1 MLFRRRF
8 LIFLIACFE
17 VFSAAAQTDT
27 CRFQISLLTCGPGED
42 LYSMWGHTA
51 IRVRNR
57 YNRTDYVFNYGTFD
71 DSDPYFYVKFT
82 RGIMRY
88 SLSVE
93 TMSEFMQEYV
103 IEQRSVQEQILQL
116 SCSEKEKLV
125 KALEQNALEAN
136 RYYNYH
142 FYQDN
147 CTLRARD
154 IIANNCGNKVS
165 YKNILPYPHIT
176 FRNAIN
182 GYLDQGGQLWSK
194 FGINVLLGSHLDKEM
209 DNQNAMFL
217 PDYLFKGFDSASNG
231 NTRLVSEAKNI
242 LPPNTNHSGS
252 AWITPSLVFTV
263 LLIIGLILSLSRS
276 SRFKTLTR
284 IFDII
289 VFFCIGLLGIL
300 IAALWLGRV
309 DAVCRNNINILWAW
323 PTHAIVIFLAA
334 RKKAWIRNYFLVAA
348 SLGIILLLG
357 WKWWP
362 QELPTAALPI
372 VFLVVVRSIFIAQ
385 KK

>member
-1 MLFRRRF
+1 
-8 LIFLIACFE
+8 
-17 VFSAAAQTDT
+17 
-27 CRFQISLLTCGPGED
+27 
-42 LYSMWGHTA
+42 
-51 IRVRNR
+51 
-57 YNRTDYVFNYGTFD
+57 
-71 DSDPYFYVKFT
+71 
-82 RGIMRY
+82 MRY

-103 IEQRSVQEQILQL
+103 VEQRSVKEQMLQL

-125 KALEQNALEAN
+125 NALEQNALEAN

-154 IIANNCGNKVS
+154 IIVNNCGDKVS
-165 YKNILPYPHIT
+165 YKNILPNQHIT
-176 FRNAIN
+176 FRDAIN

-209 DNQNAMFL
+209 DNLNAMFL
-217 PDYLFKGFDSASNG
+217 PDYLLKGFDSASNG
-231 NTRLVSEAKNI
+231 NTRLVSETKTI
-242 LPPNTNHSGS
+242 LPPNTNNSGS
-252 AWITPSLVFTV
+252 GWVTPMVVFTI
-263 LLIIGLILSLSRS
+263 LLITGLILSFSRS
-276 SRFKTLTR
+276 SRLKTLTR
-284 IFDII
+284 IFDIV
-289 VFFCIGLLGIL
+289 VFFCVGLLGIL
-300 IAALWLGRV
+300 ITALWLGRV

-323 PTHAIVIFLAA
+323 PSHAIVIFLAA
-334 RKKAWIRNYFLVAA
+334 RKKMWLRNYFLVAA

-362 QELPTAALPI
+362 QELPTAALPL
-372 VFLVVVRSIFIAQ
+372 VLLVVARSIFIA